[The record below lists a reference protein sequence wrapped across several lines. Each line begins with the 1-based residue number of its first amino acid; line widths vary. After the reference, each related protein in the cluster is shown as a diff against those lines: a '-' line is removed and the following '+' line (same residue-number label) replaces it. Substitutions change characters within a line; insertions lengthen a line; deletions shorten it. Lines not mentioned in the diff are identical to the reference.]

1 MLEKVAT
8 IKVFECSPLGSEL
21 KKKTSV
27 LGKNNTED
35 QTRFMNLI
43 KKGSYDE
50 RINKEEAW

>member
-21 KKKTSV
+21 KKRTSV

-43 KKGSYDE
+43 KKGGYDE
-50 RINKEEAW
+50 RINK